1 MIPTTDLLRLLD
13 RLVSADHLRANP
25 THVREEWYLG
35 SFSLDHDDVQS
46 FATIARIAA
55 GEVWEGFP
63 AGGTVEIPR
72 NLLDRRAFAR
82 SAVELAGVDRAQ
94 SDRMTRLEQ
103 IARTVEQE
111 ASS

>member
-1 MIPTTDLLRLLD
+1 MIPTTDLLRLLE
-13 RLVSADHLRANP
+13 RLVSADYLREHP

-63 AGGTVEIPR
+63 NDDTVAVPAE
-72 NLLDRRAFAR
+72 LLDAPMFAGASLHYSDHPQRSRRLR
-82 SAVELAGVDRAQ
+82 
-94 SDRMTRLEQ
+94 RLEQ
-103 IARTVEQE
+103 IARTAQQE